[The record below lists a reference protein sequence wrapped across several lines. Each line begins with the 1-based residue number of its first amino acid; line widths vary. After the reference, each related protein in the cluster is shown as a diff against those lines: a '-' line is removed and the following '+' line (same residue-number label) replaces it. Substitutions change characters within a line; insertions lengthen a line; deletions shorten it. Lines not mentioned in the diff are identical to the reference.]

1 MNDKV
6 LIVDDEVSI
15 LKGIK
20 LNLGRN
26 FNLTTASSPENPQRS
41 RAKRTFRSSGLG
53 YANARNG
60 RGKDDAR
67 Y

>member
-20 LNLGRN
+20 LNLCRN
-26 FNLTTASSPENPQRS
+26 FNLTTASSPEEALNEVEQ
-41 RAKRTFRSSGLG
+41 
-53 YANARNG
+53 NG
-60 RGKDDAR
+60 PLLQ
-67 Y
+67 